1 MARDLI
7 VTENITVDSVIDASG
22 DWFVPAGAEEADDI
36 AEMREVEERLRSTAD
51 ALLVG
56 RHTFE
61 AFRGYWPMQTD
72 DTTGVS
78 DYLNRVKKYVVSSTI
93 DDPQWEQT
101 TVLRGDVVTEVD
113 ALKEQ
118 KGGDIVTTGSITLVH
133 ALNQMGL
140 VDEYRLFV
148 YPVVLGQGRRLF
160 ESPDDGRKLELV
172 ESHSFSSG
180 IDLLRYRRSN

>member
-1 MARDLI
+1 MPRDLI

-22 DWFVPAGAEEADDI
+22 DWFVPAGAEDADDV

-61 AFRGYWPMQTD
+61 AFRGYWPKQTD

-78 DYLNRVKKYVVSSTI
+78 DYLNRVNKYVVSSTL
-93 DDPQWEQT
+93 DDPQWEPT
-101 TVLRGDVVTEVD
+101 TVLRGDVADEVT
-113 ALKEQ
+113 ALKERE
-118 KGGDIVTTGSITLVH
+118 GGDIVTTGSITLVH
-133 ALNQMGL
+133 ALNQTGL

-148 YPVVLGQGRRLF
+148 YPVVMGRGRQLF
-160 ESPDDGRKLELV
+160 ESPAERRQLELV
-172 ESHSFSSG
+172 ESRAFSSG
-180 IDLLRYRRSN
+180 IVLLRYRRTT